1 MSIIPGANKKMQVSK
16 TLDYA
21 VRSLT
26 YMGSEPAIRHSM
38 KEISEHRH
46 IPLSYLAKIMR
57 RLVKK
62 GIVRSSVGPEGG
74 YALRRSPGKINL
86 RDVYEAIEGE
96 IRMVDCMDGESICI
110 FHDKCTQLPVWD
122 KVQMSMIKI
131 LEDTT
136 LQDMINEGPRNPG
149 RVSKEGFG
157 ADSVTELV

>member
-1 MSIIPGANKKMQVSK
+1 MQVTK

-26 YMGSEPAIRHSM
+26 YMGHRPVVKRSM
-38 KEISEHRH
+38 KEISKHQH

-62 GIVRSSVGPEGG
+62 GIIRSMVGPDGG
-74 YALRRSPGKINL
+74 YALRRSPGEINL

-96 IRMVDCMDGESICI
+96 IRMVDCMEKDSICVLYET
-110 FHDKCTQLPVWD
+110 CPQLPVWD
-122 KVQMSMIKI
+122 RIQVSMIKI

-136 LQDMINEGPRNPG
+136 LEDLISESTKRAAQAI
-149 RVSKEGFG
+149 
-157 ADSVTELV
+157 

>member
-1 MSIIPGANKKMQVSK
+1 MQVSK

-26 YMGSEPAIRHSM
+26 YMGNDPVLRHSM
-38 KEISEHRH
+38 KEISEHQH

-62 GIVRSSVGPEGG
+62 GIVRSMVGPEGG
-74 YALRRSPGKINL
+74 YALRRTPREINL

-96 IRMVDCMDGESICI
+96 IRMVDCMDKDSICV
-110 FHDKCTQLPVWD
+110 FHDTCPQLPVWD

-136 LQDMINEGPRNPG
+136 LQDMLNEGIRNTSHPN
-149 RVSKEGFG
+149 
-157 ADSVTELV
+157 

>member
-1 MSIIPGANKKMQVSK
+1 MQVSK

-26 YMGSEPAIRHSM
+26 YMGYDPAIKHSM
-38 KEISEHRH
+38 KEISESQR

-62 GIVRSSVGPEGG
+62 GIVSSSVGPEGG
-74 YALRRSPGKINL
+74 YTLRKLPEEINL
-86 RDVYEAIEGE
+86 RDIYEAIEGE
-96 IRMVDCMDGESICI
+96 IRMIDCVDGDGMCV
-110 FHDKCTQLPVWD
+110 FYDKCPQLPIWD

-136 LQDMINEGPRNPG
+136 LQDMINEGLRSRARINKTSLSNDNIG
-149 RVSKEGFG
+149 EYV
-157 ADSVTELV
+157 

>member
-1 MSIIPGANKKMQVSK
+1 MQVSK

-26 YMGSEPAIRHSM
+26 YMGSDPVLRHSM
-38 KEISEHRH
+38 KDISEHQH

-62 GIVRSSVGPEGG
+62 GLVRSMVGPDGG
-74 YALRRSPGKINL
+74 YVLRKSPGEIKL

-96 IRMVDCMDGESICI
+96 IRMVDCMDKDNICVLY
-110 FHDKCTQLPVWD
+110 DNCTQLPVWD

-136 LQDMINEGPRNPG
+136 LQDMLNEGAN
-149 RVSKEGFG
+149 VSARPKLNGTG
-157 ADSVTELV
+157 VV